1 MSGGFLQA
9 EGLEADWT
17 VSPPG
22 VSAVKALE
30 EGRADVIQSA
40 PSQAF
45 TTLAK
50 GETPTAIH
58 FARIN
63 EMDGFFITGRAP
75 DPDIDWKRLEG
86 AEVILFGGGQPLAMF
101 KYACHKSGVDFAKLL
116 EVALD
121 VFEHF
126 GSLKERYAY
135 DQVCAPPLSE
145 G

>member
-1 MSGGFLQA
+1 MAHINIEFTLFSAFYSPLISVMSGGFLKA

-45 TTLAK
+45 TSLAK

-58 FARIN
+58 FAQIN

-75 DPDIDWKRLEG
+75 DAALIGRGSK
-86 AEVILFGGGQPLAMF
+86 GQRSSSSAADNL
-101 KYACHKSGVDFAKLL
+101 
-116 EVALD
+116 
-121 VFEHF
+121 
-126 GSLKERYAY
+126 
-135 DQVCAPPLSE
+135 
-145 G
+145 